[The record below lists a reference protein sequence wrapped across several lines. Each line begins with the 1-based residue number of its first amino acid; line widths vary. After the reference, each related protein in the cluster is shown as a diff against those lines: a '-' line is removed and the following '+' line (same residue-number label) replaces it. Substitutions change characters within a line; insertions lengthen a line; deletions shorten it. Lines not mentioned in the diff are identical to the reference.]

1 MEEYGCAINAPW
13 RALELVIELP
23 AEVAQRLEDRAT
35 AAGVTIEVAVASVI
49 MSILADG

>member
-23 AEVAQRLEDRAT
+23 PDVALRLEERAS
-35 AAGVTIEVAVASVI
+35 AAGVTIEEAVASVL

>member
-13 RALELVIELP
+13 RAFDLSIELP
-23 AEVAQRLEDRAT
+23 GEVADRLEERA
-35 AAGVTIEVAVASVI
+35 AEAGITIGEAVASVL